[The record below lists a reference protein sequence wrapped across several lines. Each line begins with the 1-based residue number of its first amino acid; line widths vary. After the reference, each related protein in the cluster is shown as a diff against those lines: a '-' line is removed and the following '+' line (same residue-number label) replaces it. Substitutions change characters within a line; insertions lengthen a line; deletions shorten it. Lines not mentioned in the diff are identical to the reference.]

1 MIIASIN
8 LRGMRD
14 LSWLRENSL
23 SRVRRRCIRHKTY
36 SSYFLSIT
44 HIFQFVHLVLTV
56 GGPMENSCKMEGMLK
71 SILEKERAM
80 EKKLKKLKDLS
91 EGLKKGIILEQD
103 KPEEVPVISVP
114 IHRQREEV
122 EPSASSAHDGNTAA
136 AVSIQ
141 ANLGTGQPPKTP
153 TRPTSSYLPRSPR
166 SAGQDSVA
174 SVDSTVVNLGMS
186 PRTPSQRTQNIAEDQ
201 QGDYVYS
208 PAATCPLPRTN
219 TTSISPNLN
228 QPFLDDD
235 APSSTG
241 VLRYRVNSED
251 NESSGLGLAGY
262 LGCGTGLFGER
273 LIESSDSRTRNSI
286 NRNSD
291 IFRMSQNALM
301 QQANAERRAAA
312 LAAVAAVGT
321 SNLRGV
327 GLLDDRPSG
336 DYSHSPLRRGGSFDN
351 GAGVNF
357 RTGMSG
363 HSGLARTHQNLDH
376 PGSQQPRRRMVMNMS
391 QHRGA
396 AQIRLGPRYTM
407 QRRTSAPPDQLVGC
421 QTIR

>member
-1 MIIASIN
+1 
-8 LRGMRD
+8 
-14 LSWLRENSL
+14 
-23 SRVRRRCIRHKTY
+23 
-36 SSYFLSIT
+36 
-44 HIFQFVHLVLTV
+44 
-56 GGPMENSCKMEGMLK
+56 MENSCKMEGMLK
-71 SILEKERAM
+71 SILEKEQEM
-80 EKKLKKLKDLS
+80 EKKLRKLRNLS
-91 EGLKKGIILEQD
+91 EGLKNNIILEQE

-114 IHRQREEV
+114 TQKKTDEADL
-122 EPSASSAHDGNTAA
+122 SASSARDGNNAA
-136 AVSIQ
+136 AVSIH
-141 ANLGTGQPPKTP
+141 ANLGTGPPPKTP
-153 TRPTSSYLPRSPR
+153 TRPTSYFPRSPPGG
-166 SAGQDSVA
+166 SAGRDSVV
-174 SVDSTVVNLGMS
+174 SVNSTVVDVNLS
-186 PRTPSQRTQNIAEDQ
+186 PRTPAQRTPYMVDH

-208 PAATCPLPRTN
+208 PAATCPLPSTN
-219 TTSISPNLN
+219 TTDIHPNLN

-251 NESSGLGLAGY
+251 DTSGLGLAGF
-262 LGCGTGLFGER
+262 LGCGTSLFGGR
-273 LIESSDSRTRNSI
+273 IMDSSDSSARNNI

-312 LAAVAAVGT
+312 LAAVAAAGT
-321 SNLRGV
+321 SGYRGI
-327 GLLDDRPSG
+327 GLLDERASG
-336 DYSHSPLRRGGSFDN
+336 EYSNSPLRRGGSFDN

-363 HSGLARTHQNLDH
+363 HSGLARTHQNQEF
-376 PGSQQPRRRMVMNMS
+376 GSQQPRRRMVMNMS

-396 AQIRLGPRYTM
+396 AQIRLGPRSTTTH